1 MSQTIGV
8 TEKFIQII
16 ETEQHNPNFIK
27 VNQTMEGVKSR
38 LKIKKLNA
46 QAWKSKLKGYIK
58 Q

>member
-38 LKIKKLNA
+38 LKIRNWMPKHGN
-46 QAWKSKLKGYIK
+46 QNLKAT
-58 Q
+58 